1 MLMSYFLN
9 KKYLLPL
16 IMFCT
21 IYANYNTALYEK
33 KNLAKNYYDANLYD
47 DAIIIYEEILVI
59 EKRVFGNED
68 INLLQTLKK
77 LYELNL
83 LNKDFKKSKQY
94 IQEYLNIQS
103 SSLLNQQNI
112 YIDPLEQLKNI
123 LIEEKKVNEVF
134 TVDSLLQIIHNN
146 TSIIK
151 KDSILIL
158 PKLLINTTDTTNY
171 ESEYS
176 NNDIA
181 IDLINDGLRFLK
193 NDLYTEA
200 KNKLIN
206 AIQLNAEII
215 DVNYLKKIDFGNLQ
229 KNLYDSFLEDSKND
243 SLSDKYHNLF
253 LGIIAFKEENYDE
266 SINFLTRYHEFYP
279 SDINAL
285 LILGELNFKKGSYLN
300 SMFFFYQAL
309 KYDEDNLIAN
319 KFLSE
324 IFIIME
330 DYEQALDILNY
341 ISKDNNE
348 HIIFYNLGFCYFKIS
363 KFEKSINSYT
373 QAILLDP
380 DDYKTFYQLGMSYKS
395 NKLFKQSLDAFK
407 KSVKINPNWGLGH
420 YELGLIYQMTLND
433 DLAIYHFEL
442 ANKNENFDDLNYRL
456 GILYFKN
463 EQFYKSMKRL
473 KEYLVHNMNDIE
485 TMKIIGDIFLKLGR
499 FPEAID
505 IFSRLIENDPN
516 NQSFYYNIASSFYQL
531 NDLDNAL
538 DYFLKVIELDEED
551 YNVYIDIGII
561 FNKKNLFLE
570 AESYLLKALDCGF
583 TNKNLLMQLGIS
595 YGGQKKFLQS
605 LIAFQ
610 NALKFSLEDPILH
623 YQIGI
628 IYKELSIFDLAIK
641 NLNFYLEYNKN
652 DEVTLLLIGECHL
665 NLKEYDNAVRIFEKT
680 YKINKNYNALFNIGK
695 SYEKSGDLKNAA
707 KYYKNVIKKN
717 PNHVKSRE
725 NLIFI
730 YKNLNKFREA
740 KKECE
745 IIYMLDRSVYNS
757 IAFCRE

>member
-16 IMFCT
+16 IIFCT

-348 HIIFYNLGFCYFKIS
+348 HIIFYNLGFCYFKIN

-373 QAILLDP
+373 Q
-380 DDYKTFYQLGMSYKS
+380 TFYQLGMSYKS

-407 KSVKINPNWGLGH
+407 KSVKLNPNWGLGH

-538 DYFLKVIELDEED
+538 DYFLKVIDLDEED

>member
-1 MLMSYFLN
+1 MLKNYFLN
-9 KKYLLPL
+9 KKYLLLL

-33 KNLAKNYYDANLYD
+33 KNLAKNYYEANLYD

-83 LNKDFKKSKQY
+83 LNGDFKKSKQY

-103 SSLLNQQNI
+103 SSLLNQQNNFI
-112 YIDPLEQLKNI
+112 NPLEQLKNI
-123 LIEEKKVNEVF
+123 LVEEKKMNEVF
-134 TVDSLLQIIHNN
+134 AVDSLLQIIYNN
-146 TSIIK
+146 TNIIK
-151 KDSILIL
+151 KDSTLIL
-158 PKLLINTTDTTNY
+158 PKLLINTIDSTNY

-176 NNDIA
+176 NNDVA
-181 IDLINDGLRFLK
+181 IDLINDGLKFLE

-200 KNKLIN
+200 KNKFIN
-206 AIQLNAEII
+206 AIKLNAEII
-215 DVNYLKKIDFGNLQ
+215 DVNYLKKIDFGNFQ
-229 KNLYDSFLEDSKND
+229 QNLYKSFLEDSKND
-243 SLSDKYHNLF
+243 SLTNQYHNLF
-253 LGIIAFKEENYDE
+253 LGIIAYKEENFDE
-266 SINFLTRYHEFYP
+266 AISFLNRYCDNHP
-279 SDINAL
+279 SDVNAL
-285 LILGELNFKKGSYLN
+285 LILGELNFKKESYLN

-341 ISKDNNE
+341 ISKNNNE
-348 HIIFYNLGFCYFKIS
+348 HIIFYNLGYCYYKID

-380 DDYKTFYQLGMSYKS
+380 EDYKTFYQLGMSYKS

-407 KSVKINPNWGLGH
+407 KSVKLNPNWGLGH

-433 DLAIYHFEL
+433 DLAIHHFEL
-442 ANKNENFDDLNYRL
+442 ANKNENFDDLNYSL
-456 GILYFKN
+456 GMLYFKN
-463 EQFYKSMKRL
+463 EQFYKSMKQL
-473 KEYLVHNMNDIE
+473 KEYLVHNMDDIE

-505 IFSRLIENDPN
+505 IYNRLVEYEPN
-516 NQSFYYNIASSFYQL
+516 NQRFYYNIASSFYQL
-531 NDLDNAL
+531 NDLENAL
-538 DYFLKVIELDEED
+538 DYFLKVIELNEED
-551 YNVYIDIGII
+551 YSVYIDIGII
-561 FNKKNLFLE
+561 FNKKNLFSE
-570 AESYLLKALDCGF
+570 AESYLSKALDCGF
-583 TNKNLLMQLGIS
+583 TNKNLLIQLGIS

-610 NALKFSLEDPILH
+610 NALKYSLEDPILH

-652 DEVTLLLIGECHL
+652 DEVTLMLIGECHL
-665 NLKEYDNAVRIFEKT
+665 NLKEYDNAIRIFEKT

-695 SYEKSGDLKNAA
+695 SYEKLGDLKNAA
-707 KYYKNVIKKN
+707 KHYKNVIKKN

>member
-1 MLMSYFLN
+1 MSYFLN
-9 KKYLLPL
+9 KKKLLLL
-16 IMFCT
+16 ITFCS

-33 KNLAKNYYDANLYD
+33 KSLAKNYYEADLYY
-47 DAIIIYEEILVI
+47 DAIIIYEEILII
-59 EKRVFGNED
+59 EKKVFGNEN
-68 INLLQTLKK
+68 INLLQTIKK

-83 LNKDFKKSKQY
+83 LNGDFKKSKQY

-103 SSLLNQQNI
+103 SSLLNQQNNFI
-112 YIDPLEQLKNI
+112 NPLEQLKNI
-123 LIEEKKVNEVF
+123 LIEEKKMNEVF
-134 TVDSLLQIIHNN
+134 AVDSLLQIIYNN
-146 TSIIK
+146 SNIIK
-151 KDSILIL
+151 KDSTFIL
-158 PKLLINTTDTTNY
+158 PKLLINTIDSTNS

-176 NNDIA
+176 NNDVA
-181 IDLINDGLRFLK
+181 IDLMNDGLKFLE

-200 KNKLIN
+200 KNKFIN
-206 AIQLNAEII
+206 AIKLNAEII
-215 DVNYLKKIDFGNLQ
+215 DVNFLKKIDFGDFQ
-229 KNLYDSFLEDSKND
+229 QNLYDSFLEDSKND
-243 SLSDKYHNLF
+243 SLTNQYHNLF
-253 LGIIAFKEENYDE
+253 LGIIAFKEENFDE
-266 SINFLTRYHEFYP
+266 AINFLTKYCDSHP
-279 SDINAL
+279 NDVNSL
-285 LILGELNFKKGSYLN
+285 LILGELNFKKESYLN

-330 DYEQALDILNY
+330 DYEQALEILNY
-341 ISKDNNE
+341 ISKNNNE
-348 HIIFYNLGFCYFKIS
+348 HIIYYNMGYCYYKIN
-363 KFEKSINSYT
+363 KFDKSINSYT
-373 QAILLDP
+373 QAILIDP
-380 DDYKTFYQLGMSYKS
+380 EDYKTFYQLGMSYKS

-407 KSVKINPNWGLGH
+407 KSIKLNPNWGLGH

-456 GILYFKN
+456 GMLYFKN
-463 EQFYKSMKRL
+463 EQFYKSMKQL
-473 KEYLVHNMNDIE
+473 KEYLVQNMNDIE
-485 TMKIIGDIFLKLGR
+485 TMKIMGDIFLKLGR

-505 IFSRLIENDPN
+505 IFNRLIENDPN

-538 DYFLKVIELDEED
+538 DYFLKVIELNEED
-551 YNVYIDIGII
+551 YSIYIDIGII
-561 FNKKNLFLE
+561 FNKKNLFSE

-583 TNKNLLMQLGIS
+583 TNKNLLIQLGIS

-610 NALKFSLEDPILH
+610 NALKYSLEDPILH
-623 YQIGI
+623 YQIGV

-665 NLKEYDNAVRIFEKT
+665 NLKEYDNAIRIFEKT